1 MVAGIDRTVTRRPV
15 EKAPP
20 TLELVLK
27 RNSVERIK
35 REKDPLGMLGE
46 LPALIAAGYE
56 QVPEEDLVRLKWWG
70 LYHDKPKIGTFMLRI
85 KLPAGR
91 VTPAQLEAIGEL
103 SLRYGKGSGE
113 LSTRQTIQL
122 HYLELASL
130 PEVEAAPADL
140 RSPARL
146 LRRHRP
152 GRARMTVHLVGAG
165 PGDPCLITARGLE
178 LVRSCDVLVHDR
190 LVAAELVA
198 EAPSGALVLCRD
210 GLDQAAVTELLVDS
224 GQLGLDVVRLKG
236 GDPFVFGRGGE
247 EALALQAAGIACEI
261 VPGVSSIA
269 AVPAAAGIPV
279 THRGISDH
287 VTIAS
292 CQGADGG
299 DADYARLAAIGGTL
313 VLFMGLGRVER
324 VVDGLLAAGMPPETP
339 AAAISRGTL
348 PDQEVVRTTLQQLAG
363 AASGL
368 AGPALIVVGD
378 VAALDVAS
386 DLQTERLGGAE
397 VAEPERA
404 ARHRALAAEPA

>member
-1 MVAGIDRTVTRRPV
+1 
-15 EKAPP
+15 
-20 TLELVLK
+20 
-27 RNSVERIK
+27 
-35 REKDPLGMLGE
+35 
-46 LPALIAAGYE
+46 
-56 QVPEEDLVRLKWWG
+56 
-70 LYHDKPKIGTFMLRI
+70 
-85 KLPAGR
+85 
-91 VTPAQLEAIGEL
+91 
-103 SLRYGKGSGE
+103 
-113 LSTRQTIQL
+113 
-122 HYLELASL
+122 
-130 PEVEAAPADL
+130 
-140 RSPARL
+140 
-146 LRRHRP
+146 
-152 GRARMTVHLVGAG
+152 MTVHLVGAG
-165 PGDPCLITARGLE
+165 PGDPGLITARGLE

-190 LVAAELVA
+190 LVAPELVA

-210 GLDQAAVTELLVDS
+210 GLDQAAVTELLIDS

-292 CQGADGG
+292 GQGADGG

-313 VLFMGLGRVER
+313 ILFMGLGRVER
-324 VVDGLLAAGMPPETP
+324 VVAGLLAAGMPPDTP

-348 PDQEVVRTTLQQLAG
+348 PDQRVARTTLKQLAG
-363 AASGL
+363 AAAGL

-378 VAALDVAS
+378 VAALALAS
-386 DLQTERLGGAE
+386 HLQTERFGGVE